1 MDVQTAQQFLLLA
14 CKHVFVD
21 CSAVPQAK
29 LSCENDTLRVTWSTD
44 VVYDAAVTTIP
55 DDIKRRL
62 GEKFVNANGH
72 KLLTMIIISKQPP

>member
-1 MDVQTAQQFLLLA
+1 MPIQTAQQFLLLA
-14 CKHVFVD
+14 CLHVFVD

-29 LSCENDTLRVTWSTD
+29 LSCENDTLTVTWSTD

-55 DDIKRRL
+55 DDIKQRL
-62 GEKFVNANGH
+62 GERFVNANGH